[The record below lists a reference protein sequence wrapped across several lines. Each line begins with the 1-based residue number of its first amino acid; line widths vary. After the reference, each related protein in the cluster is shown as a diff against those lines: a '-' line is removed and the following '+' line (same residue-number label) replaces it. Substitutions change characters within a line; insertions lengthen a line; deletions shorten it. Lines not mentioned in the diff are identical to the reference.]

1 MWETLDDAGH
11 ARLVGRYLRVSGG
24 WDEIVALDPSAG
36 ARDPL
41 FAVVAR
47 RAGSKMSAA

>member
-1 MWETLDDAGH
+1 VVTLDRSPETG
-11 ARLVGRYLRVSGG
+11 
-24 WDEIVALDPSAG
+24 
-36 ARDPL
+36 DPL